1 MTPLPPRLAAVAGL
15 VPPGSRVADVG
26 CDHGRLAAELARRGS
41 FVVATDRKLR
51 RVPEGVPFRLGDGLA
66 PLSSRDRI
74 EVVVLAGLG
83 ARSIVRI
90 LGASRLPVARLV
102 LQPQTEA
109 PLLRRWL
116 VEHGRRIVD
125 EALVRDGGRTYVVV
139 AAEEGDAADGL
150 RLEGLERDD
159 VLAAGPVLLR
169 RRAPGLARY
178 WRERR
183 DRLASIGGAEARRA
197 ERILTWLGG

>member
-1 MTPLPPRLAAVAGL
+1 MAAL

-26 CDHGRLAAELARRGS
+26 CDHGWLAAELARRGS
-41 FVVATDRKLR
+41 FVVATDRKPR
-51 RVPEGVPFRLGDGLA
+51 RVPEGVPFRLGDGLS

-83 ARSIVRI
+83 ARSIARI
-90 LGASRLPVARLV
+90 LGASPLAVPRLV

-125 EALVRDGGRTYVVV
+125 EDLVRDGGRTYVVV
-139 AAEEGDAADGL
+139 AAEEGDASDDL
-150 RLEGLERDD
+150 DFEGLEPGD

-169 RRAPGLARY
+169 RRAPGLVEH
-178 WRERR
+178 WRRHR
-183 DRLASIGGAEARRA
+183 DRLAPIGGREALRA
-197 ERILTWLGG
+197 ARIVTWLGG